1 MLNYLDYFFIKKIKS
16 MKPLPSIK
24 TFSAC
29 FLIIATAATL
39 SCNTNK
45 TTTDKTITD
54 STMTDSMNM
63 NANNSMG
70 NMAMQNHAEAM
81 LSGTYADTTVSGT
94 VKFDS
99 SADGK
104 VKMTLDIMV
113 PAKANQSVAVHIH
126 ENGDCGDTAMMAH
139 GHWNPTNAQHGQ
151 WGSGSFHLGDI
162 GNVTLDAQ
170 GNGHMEMETD
180 LWSIGGSDANK
191 NILNKSIIVHGGV
204 DDYTSQPSGNAGTR
218 IGCGVIK

>member
-1 MLNYLDYFFIKKIKS
+1 
-16 MKPLPSIK
+16 MKPLSSIQIL
-24 TFSAC
+24 SAC
-29 FLIIATAATL
+29 FLTMATAATL

-45 TTTDKTITD
+45 TTTDKTMTD
-54 STMTDSMNM
+54 STMNSSMDNM
-63 NANNSMG
+63 P
-70 NMAMQNHAEAM
+70 MQNHAEAV

-99 SADGK
+99 AADGK

-151 WGSGSFHLGDI
+151 WGSGSFHVGDI

-180 LWSIGGSDANK
+180 LWAIGGSNANK